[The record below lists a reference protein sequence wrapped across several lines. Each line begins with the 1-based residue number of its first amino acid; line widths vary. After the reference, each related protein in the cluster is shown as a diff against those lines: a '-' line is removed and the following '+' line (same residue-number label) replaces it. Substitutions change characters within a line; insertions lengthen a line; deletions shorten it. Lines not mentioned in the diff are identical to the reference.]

1 MTHQDLKQMALS
13 AASTP
18 GTYPG
23 DPFAACYAQL
33 CQVSY
38 FTPSDIPAGVTKV
51 NTLDP
56 GGQWRCVWGPAQD
69 WDESNLAF
77 VAAYYSGGIPV
88 FAVTVIR
95 GTDFNIDNPLGILE
109 QIWEDLDPWKQGN
122 LPWVT
127 DPNVLV
133 AQGSLDGLAVIQ
145 GLSSGNQTVDQFLA
159 SFLQNPANQKPV
171 LIVTGHSLGGC
182 LTTLVAPWLQ
192 FQLKQSGVTS
202 PMVPATFAGP
212 TAGNAAFA
220 KYYDSSFQYAL
231 RFYNTL
237 DVAPMAFGNLIGI
250 ETIYAPF
257 NLPIPDELF
266 ATIAGFALLLQELGI
281 SYAQPFT
288 NNAPLKGQIFPT
300 SDWYDEAFYQ
310 HHITTYMTIMGVPA
324 IVEELWQPRIA
335 LGRPA
340 TPKTS
345 DLVAR
350 TGGLKTVMENVQRRP
365 SPVGK

>member
-1 MTHQDLKQMALS
+1 MADQNLKQMALT
-13 AASTP
+13 AAGAP

-23 DPFAACYAQL
+23 DPFAGCYAQL

-38 FTPSDIPAGVTKV
+38 FAPSDIPAGVTKV

-56 GGQWRCVWGPAQD
+56 GGQWQCVWGPAQD
-69 WDESNLAF
+69 LDESNLAF

-95 GTDFNIDNPLGILE
+95 GTDLSIGIVE
-109 QIWEDLDPWKQGN
+109 QIWEDLDSWKQGN

-127 DPNVLV
+127 DPNILV

-145 GLSSGNQTVDQFLA
+145 GLSWHDQTVDQFLV
-159 SFLQNPANQKPV
+159 SFLQNLANQKP
-171 LIVTGHSLGGC
+171 LPIVTGHSLGGC

-192 FQLKQSGVTS
+192 FQLKQAGVTS
-202 PMVPATFAGP
+202 PMVPATFAAP

-220 KYYDSSFQYAL
+220 EYYDSSFQYAL

-237 DVAPMAFGNLIGI
+237 DVAPMAFGDLIGI
-250 ETIYAPF
+250 ETIYVPY
-257 NLPIPDELF
+257 NLPIPGLLY
-266 ATIAGFALLLQELGI
+266 AAIAGFAVILQDQRI

-288 NNAPLKGQIFPT
+288 NNALLKGQFFPG
-300 SDWYDEAFYQ
+300 SDWDDEAFYQ

-324 IVEELWQPRIA
+324 IMEEIWQPRIA
-335 LGRPA
+335 LGRHA
-340 TPKTS
+340 APKGS
-345 DLVAR
+345 ELVAR
-350 TGGLKTVMENVQRRP
+350 TGGLKTMMEKAQRRQ
-365 SPVGK
+365 SVVGK